1 MASGR
6 SCRGGLGQPGID
18 LADRARPTRGRLPR
32 ATPRGRRQVGHRAID
47 RPGPSG
53 PQRCGAGSTGPG
65 RRSPGRRSRRIG
77 AGSAG
82 SGSSPISGSGRQRI
96 GYGRWG
102 EFVGVA
108 RRRVRRREPGRAA
121 RPDVIDLLRRGANL
135 ALDAALPAQCV
146 GCGREGPPLCA
157 ACVPA
162 LDRRLEAP
170 AGVPIG
176 LPGDL
181 PAPLLQLDWCAPF
194 SGTVRAALHAIKYG
208 GRAAAGRAPRG
219 RDRPALGTG
228 RRRRGP
234 RHARARPFRQGPRRA
249 ATTRPSSSPEPP
261 RITSRLPYAP
271 LLARERATIAQF
283 DLDRSDRAA
292 NVAGA
297 FAVRPPH
304 SADARDV
311 VGRWVLLVD
320 DVVTTGATLAACAD
334 ALERAGAL
342 GTSAI
347 TVARER

>member
-1 MASGR
+1 VIE
-6 SCRGGLGQPGID
+6 L
-18 LADRARPTRGRLPR
+18 
-32 ATPRGRRQVGHRAID
+32 
-47 RPGPSG
+47 
-53 PQRCGAGSTGPG
+53 
-65 RRSPGRRSRRIG
+65 
-77 AGSAG
+77 
-82 SGSSPISGSGRQRI
+82 
-96 GYGRWG
+96 
-102 EFVGVA
+102 
-108 RRRVRRREPGRAA
+108 VRRAA
-121 RPDVIDLLRRGANL
+121 AH
-135 ALDAALPAQCV
+135 ALDAALPANCV

-208 GRAAAGRAPRG
+208 GEQRLAEPLGAAVARRWARIGV
-219 RDRPALGTG
+219 GTDLVTHV
-228 RRRRGP
+228 P
-234 RHARARPFRQGPRRA
+234 VHAARARARGYDQAELIARA
-249 ATTRPSSSPEPP
+249 VAHHLH
-261 RITSRLPYAP
+261 LPYAP
-271 LLARERATIAQF
+271 FLARERATIAQF
-283 DLDRSDRAA
+283 DLDRHDRAA

-297 FAVRPPH
+297 FAARPAPGT
-304 SADARDV
+304 AL

-320 DVVTTGATLAACAD
+320 DVVTTGATLAACAE